1 MHQTIQ
7 IIILVLYLVASYA
20 IGFTIIRLWSSRLP
34 ALLHITGGFLIG
46 IGISVPVT
54 YVFSCVFAKTNMP
67 IELGVGCVILLSI
80 IVGLLCRHSGKN
92 IFLETLPF
100 SDFVLVVCSL
110 IFSYWLMVKT
120 FYEGEAGQLFVGS
133 NNLFDFGHA
142 LGIIRSFSWGSNIP
156 FTSPFQAGLPF
167 FYHFFFY
174 FWVAIWEYFG
184 VPVVWAMNIP
194 SVLSFTALLIV
205 VYFLPQII
213 VKTGKVAGWFAVG
226 LTITNSSLTFWNLL
240 VQKGLNTGFVRFLW
254 QLPAYPFSGP
264 FDDSTISLFMT
275 LNNYVNQ
282 RHLAFAMALG
292 SFLFI
297 LGYKRI
303 SGVWFGVFTGILMG
317 WNMAV
322 CGLVFF
328 VFVVWFGFN
337 KQWKTLGVYVSVFG
351 IIAGFW
357 LVPYIRYA
365 HSAIAFLQVLNST
378 GTQKIPSW
386 NIAEYLWQNLGL
398 LPFIATVGFAVLS
411 NKSKQVFVPF
421 VAGFIV
427 VCMFAAVGKHGF
439 DQKFLS
445 FFIIGINILAAI
457 GLAWIWKKQKIITVL
472 LFGMLIVSGLVDLI
486 PIKNE
491 FAFPL
496 VSLDTAPVIS
506 WIRASTPTDVIF
518 VSYSDIIDP
527 VALAG
532 RKNFFG
538 FFGNIERID
547 RTALVAR
554 IYNGDSEIA
563 KQNNISYI
571 LIPKWRKNDFPYKV
585 KESSLRS
592 MYVLVYEDDR
602 FMIIKTGY
610 HYE

>member
-1 MHQTIQ
+1 MHQIIQ

-34 ALLHITGGFLIG
+34 FLLHITGGFLIG

-54 YVFSCVFAKTNMP
+54 YVFSCIFAKTHTP
-67 IELGVGCVILLSI
+67 IDWGVGCVILLAI
-80 IVGLLCRHSGKN
+80 VVGLLCRHSEKN
-92 IFLETLPF
+92 IMLKTLPF
-100 SDFVLVVCSL
+100 SDLVFVVCAL
-110 IFSYWLMVKT
+110 IVSYWLMVKT
-120 FYEGEAGQLFVGS
+120 FHGGEAGQLFVGS

-174 FWVAIWEYFG
+174 FLVAIWEYFG
-184 VPVVWAMNIP
+184 VPVIWAMNIP

-213 VKTGKVAGWFAVG
+213 AKTGKAVGWLAVG
-226 LTITNSSLTFWNLL
+226 LTLTNSSLTFWNLL
-240 VQKGLNTGFVRFLW
+240 VQKGLNTGFIRFLW
-254 QLPAYPFSGP
+254 QLPTYPFSGP
-264 FDDSTISLFMT
+264 FDGSTISLFMT

-292 SFLFI
+292 LFLFI

-303 SGVWFGVFTGILMG
+303 SSVWLGVLTGILMG

-328 VFVVWFGFN
+328 VFVVWFGCY
-337 KQWKTLGVYVSVFG
+337 KQWKTLGAYVSVFG
-351 IIAGFW
+351 ITAGLW
-357 LVPYIRYA
+357 LVPYIGYA

-378 GTQKIPSW
+378 GTQTRPLW
-386 NIAEYLWQNLGL
+386 NIVGYLWQNLGL
-398 LPFIATVGFAVLS
+398 LPFIAALGYIMLPKTI
-411 NKSKQVFVPF
+411 KQVFVPF
-421 VAGFIV
+421 VVGFIL
-427 VCMFAAVGKHGF
+427 VCVLAAVAKQGF

-445 FFIIGINILAAI
+445 FFIVGINVLAAI
-457 GLAWIWKKQKIITVL
+457 GLAWVWKKQKIITVL

-496 VSLDTAPVIS
+496 VSLDTASVIS
-506 WIRASTPTDVIF
+506 WIGASTPTDAVF
-518 VSYSDIIDP
+518 VSYSDIMDP

-538 FFGNIERID
+538 FFGNIGSID
-547 RTALVAR
+547 RMTIVAQVYAGNVTA
-554 IYNGDSEIA
+554 I
-563 KQNNISYI
+563 KNNHISYI
-571 LIPKWRKNDFPYKV
+571 LIPKWKKNDFPYRVNEGALRFLYKV
-585 KESSLRS
+585 A
-592 MYVLVYEDDR
+592 YQDDK
-602 FMIIKTGY
+602 FLIFKTGGTL
-610 HYE
+610 